1 MKTRHIGMKMKM
13 KIGVGD
19 VVRVIEGPRKSKHVG
34 KVGNVVSVRKVAPNG
49 TPYELF
55 KIQGDDGSIFE
66 LTAKSLVNLDIPTAT
81 IEVPEAPKVYQ
92 VQIPDRVPPYISPL
106 IEYKVAKVI
115 AERLIEEG
123 IKFQLLQVVTF

>member
-1 MKTRHIGMKMKM
+1 MTIQ
-13 KIGVGD
+13 VGTI
-19 VVRVIEGPRKSKHVG
+19 VRVVEGPRKSKHVG
-34 KVGNVVSVRKVAPNG
+34 KTGNVVSARKVNPNG

-55 KIQGDDGSIFE
+55 KIQGDDGSFFE
-66 LTAKSLVNLDIPTAT
+66 LTAKSLVSLDVAIG
-81 IEVPEAPKVYQ
+81 IDKIEAPKVYQ